1 MKSNQRPVD
10 WPKKALFD
18 QIPLEIIVIN
28 REFEIVDANIQAKK
42 KYPGWR
48 YKKCFELYKHKK
60 RKCPGCA
67 AVKTFQ
73 DGKTRVDYRDNI
85 DSDGKIHHKMVTV
98 SAYEDKD
105 GKIPYVIEMAIDI
118 TDQVNLEREYR
129 LLFDNVP
136 CYVSVIDRNF
146 KVVDS
151 NALFRN
157 TFYKKEA
164 RYCYQMYK
172 GRNKVCTNCSAIK
185 AFHTGKPYTSLQ
197 VGLDKEGNKTHYM
210 VTAAPLKINGDTV
223 DRVIEMSLDVSEL
236 IRLQEKIKQI
246 EKEKLEVERFAAV
259 GQTVAGLAHGIKNIL
274 MGLEGGMYIVNS
286 GLQREDNA
294 LVSRGWTI
302 LQSNIAKISSV
313 VKEYLQF
320 ARGSEIQVNPADPV
334 AIAREVVD
342 LFRDLAKQSGIRLTA
357 NLQEDIRQAPL
368 DPEGIHTCL
377 SNLVSNAIDACNFS
391 EKKRKKIDVS
401 CYEKDRT
408 ITYEV
413 KDNGTGMDYEV
424 KKRIFS
430 NFFTTKASGQGTG
443 LGLLV
448 SRRIIYDH
456 GGQITFES
464 ALGRGSLFKIELPR
478 KRLPK
483 LRTSEKTE

>member
-1 MKSNQRPVD
+1 MKSKQRLVD

-18 QIPLEIIVIN
+18 QIPLEIIVIDK
-28 REFEIVDANIQAKK
+28 EFEIVDANKLAKK
-42 KYPGWR
+42 RYPDWQ
-48 YKKCFELYKHKK
+48 YKKCYELYKHKK

-67 AVKTFQ
+67 ALKTFK

-85 DSDGKIHHKMVTV
+85 DSQGNTHNKMVTV

-105 GKIPYVIEMAIDI
+105 GNIPYVIEMAIDI
-118 TDQVNLEREYR
+118 TEQVNLEREYR

-136 CYVSVIDRNF
+136 CYVSVIDKNF

-151 NALFRN
+151 NALFRD
-157 TFYKKEA
+157 TFSKKEA

-172 GRNKVCTNCSAIK
+172 GRNKVCANCSATK
-185 AFHTGKPYTSLQ
+185 AFKSGKSHTSLQ
-197 VGLDKEGNKTHYM
+197 VGLDNEGNKTHYM
-210 VTAAPLKINGDTV
+210 VTAAPLKVKGDRV
-223 DRVIEMSLDVSEL
+223 DRVIEISLDVSEL

-246 EKEKLEVERFAAV
+246 EQEKLEVERFAAV

-286 GLQREDNA
+286 GLQRNETA
-294 LVSRGWTI
+294 LVTQGWTI

-320 ARGSEIQVNPADPV
+320 ARGSEIQVDRADPV
-334 AIAREVVD
+334 AIAWEVFD
-342 LFRDLAKQSGIRLTA
+342 LFRDLAKQSGIQLTA
-357 NLQEDIRQAPL
+357 DLQDGIRPAPL
-368 DPEGIHTCL
+368 DSESIHTCL
-377 SNLVSNAIDACNFS
+377 ANLVSNAIDACNVS
-391 EKKRKKIDVS
+391 DKKRKKIELS
-401 CYEKDRT
+401 CYETGGT
-408 ITYEV
+408 IVYEV

-456 GGQITFES
+456 GGRITFES
-464 ALGRGSLFKIELPR
+464 ALRRGSVFKIELPR

-483 LRTSEKTE
+483 LRTSEKTK